1 MTPMQ
6 KLQAEFMNLRNFP
19 ENERKYLMN
28 LISEL
33 IDEEKLI
40 IMKSYADGIEALRK
54 SISTDELY
62 NSYLEYYNQKQYNVH
77 NKVY

>member
-6 KLQAEFMNLRNFP
+6 KLQAEFMNLRNIP

-33 IDEEKLI
+33 IEEEKLV

-54 SISTDELY
+54 SITTDELY

>member
-19 ENERKYLMN
+19 KNERKYLMN